1 MKEEFK
7 LKVVGE
13 AQSGI
18 KVGVLARKYDIHA
31 ETIRKWIRDYRD
43 DIRIHDL
50 PKPDEQLQELLRLQE
65 IEVRYNKA
73 KELLG
78 EKELENE
85 ILRELL
91 KKQNPAYRQNL
102 K

>member
-1 MKEEFK
+1 MKKEFR

-13 AQSGI
+13 ALSGV
-18 KVGVLARKYDIHA
+18 KVGVLARKYDLHA
-31 ETIRKWIRDYRD
+31 ETIRKWMRQYRD
-43 DIRIHDL
+43 EISERDI

-65 IEVRYNKA
+65 VEEKYKKA
-73 KELLG
+73 TALLG

-91 KKQNPAYRQNL
+91 KKVNPAYQSDL

>member
-7 LKVVGE
+7 IKVVSEVLAGV
-13 AQSGI
+13 
-18 KVGVLARKYDIHA
+18 KTGVLARKYDIHA
-31 ETIRKWIRDYRD
+31 ETIRRWVREYRD
-43 DIRIHDL
+43 EVSKYNI

-65 IEVRYNKA
+65 VEEKYNKA
-73 KELLG
+73 KALLG

-91 KKQNPAYRQNL
+91 KKKNPAYLPNSR
-102 K
+102 

>member
-1 MKEEFK
+1 MKKEFR

-13 AQSGI
+13 ALSGV
-18 KVGVLARKYDIHA
+18 KVGVLARKYDLHA
-31 ETIRKWIRDYRD
+31 ETIRKWMRQYRD
-43 DIRIHDL
+43 EISERDI

-65 IEVRYNKA
+65 VEEKYKKA
-73 KELLG
+73 TALLG

-91 KKQNPAYRQNL
+91 KKVNPAYQSNL